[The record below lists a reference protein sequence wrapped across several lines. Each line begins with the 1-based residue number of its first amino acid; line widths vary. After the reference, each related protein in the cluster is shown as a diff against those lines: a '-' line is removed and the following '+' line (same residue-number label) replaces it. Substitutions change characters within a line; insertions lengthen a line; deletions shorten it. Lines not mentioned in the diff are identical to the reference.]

1 MRAATRATRRPAPG
15 WQTISRM
22 VHRAP
27 SRGALQ
33 TPERSVDARSIRLTA
48 DGSGYHGL
56 TQPPVPMVCW
66 ASMRSVL
73 RYRVG
78 GGPAC
83 AVMRVDPASR
93 AATPVNCWAVRFCVG
108 GAWARASQRALELA
122 VQTRG
127 SVHRLPSAAARAVRD
142 VAAQNSH
149 GEEALGIID
158 LGIQVGFRIARQ
170 RPGAP
175 RQRVPRFERVAFA
188 LAELGVAGDLPALVP
203 CRDASS
209 DALPRAWTTCRR
221 PDR

>member
-27 SRGALQ
+27 SRGALR

-93 AATPVNCWAVRFCVG
+93 AATPVNCWAVQFCVG

-142 VAAQNSH
+142 VTAQNWH
-149 GEEALGIID
+149 CEED
-158 LGIQVGFRIARQ
+158 ARH
-170 RPGAP
+170 RRSRDSG
-175 RQRVPRFERVAFA
+175 RVQ
-188 LAELGVAGDLPALVP
+188 
-203 CRDASS
+203 
-209 DALPRAWTTCRR
+209 
-221 PDR
+221 DRSAAARCATAARSTA